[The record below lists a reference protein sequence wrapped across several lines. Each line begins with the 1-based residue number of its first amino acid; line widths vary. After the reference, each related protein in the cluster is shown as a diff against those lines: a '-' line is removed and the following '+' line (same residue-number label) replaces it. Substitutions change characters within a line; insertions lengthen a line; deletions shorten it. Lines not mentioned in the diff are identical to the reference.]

1 MGIDYHYHYPRCTED
16 HRFDFSA
23 GWSRTRIWSPFQ
35 GGREPKVAHLG
46 PLCPKKSDWQSRL
59 EPNVS
64 SGRVSCDVRLSW
76 CPRQHLFKDGEQERA
91 LNFSGDDRSLVK
103 LLHPN
108 LPGSLLSSIVSW
120 RRNHLRPWDKNS
132 KTCLYKFY
140 LESWMDE
147 MCPHLHA
154 AVVPCPKSSRQHG
167 GFEITLHQ
175 NGGADSVSSHK
186 VQVEICARHFKMT
199 CHRPS
204 PTSPETP
211 FGFALTIVKRFS
223 LPSGTKSCKR
233 NLWLKCQFREHIIS
247 CTVAVCS
254 RSIIIQYN
262 THSI

>member
-35 GGREPKVAHLG
+35 GGREPNVAHLG

-132 KTCLYKFY
+132 KTCLYKFC

-154 AVVPCPKSSRQHG
+154 AMSKVISSAWWFRNYPPPKWWRRQCFLSKGTSWNLCPS
-167 GFEITLHQ
+167 LQ
-175 NGGADSVSSHK
+175 NDL
-186 VQVEICARHFKMT
+186 
-199 CHRPS
+199 PS
-204 PTSPETP
+204 PIADFTWNPIWICSDYSQEIFPAVRDKVLQE
-211 FGFALTIVKRFS
+211 
-223 LPSGTKSCKR
+223 KSVT
-233 NLWLKCQFREHIIS
+233 EMPI
-247 CTVAVCS
+247 
-254 RSIIIQYN
+254 
-262 THSI
+262 

>member
-1 MGIDYHYHYPRCTED
+1 MW
-16 HRFDFSA
+16 FS
-23 GWSRTRIWSPFQ
+23 SEKNVLI
-35 GGREPKVAHLG
+35 
-46 PLCPKKSDWQSRL
+46 CPKKSAWQSRL

-132 KTCLYKFY
+132 KTCLYKFC

-154 AVVPCPKSSRQHG
+154 AMSKVISSAWWFRNYPPPKRWRRQCFLSKGTSWNLCPS
-167 GFEITLHQ
+167 LQ
-175 NGGADSVSSHK
+175 NDLV
-186 VQVEICARHFKMT
+186 

-247 CTVAVCS
+247 RTVAVCS